1 MFLFLYFGGG
11 EVRTISVIINTEHCL
26 PLAARKNT
34 ANVNGPDTLA
44 KNSNSNELS
53 HFKCTLP
60 LKCTKAR
67 TRARSKAKE
76 LNTRPGLACDAMLL
90 SDGRGKERPKSIS
103 IKVNVCV
110 SVIHCVVCVC
120 VCIPD
125 VNAYYFR
132 LCKYVQAVNNNNNN
146 RKTSK
151 LKRYLKLLP
160 K

>member
-11 EVRTISVIINTEHCL
+11 EVEVRTISVIINTEHCL
-26 PLAARKNT
+26 PTGCKKEHGHREWPRYSSEELKLKWIVSFQMHITAEMHKSTYTCAVKSEGTQYTAR
-34 ANVNGPDTLA
+34 L
-44 KNSNSNELS
+44 
-53 HFKCTLP
+53 
-60 LKCTKAR
+60 
-67 TRARSKAKE
+67 
-76 LNTRPGLACDAMLL
+76 GLWCDAAERRK
-90 SDGRGKERPKSIS
+90 GEVETEEYFNKGKC
-103 IKVNVCV
+103 VCECD
-110 SVIHCVVCVC
+110 SLCGVC

-132 LCKYVQAVNNNNNN
+132 LCKYVQAVNNNN